1 MSEVSQRID
10 EHPMIVEKK
19 NAYSKSNRSMASLAV
34 LFATALLSA
43 PSPAL
48 GASSTDK
55 PDAVIQRISQQQDI
69 SPQGRAYYLLELAY
83 RVTFGSY
90 SPSDLQNMYGRTY
103 VEPKLVLSKSE
114 RGANATGLSIWVKDI
129 SDQFNSETYQFS
141 EKIKAEPGRLSFEER
156 KALGLKATEDAVA
169 LLSEAPENPKK
180 IALMYIAARMFQRVG
195 EVGSAQKCL
204 QYVEKVTKA
213 CEENQAP
220 NEEEAEAIALVLN
233 AMANDIIQV
242 VIPLYSPAD
251 RNEWAQA
258 QPHVKPFSAEE
269 FEKAQNL
276 KLRAVA
282 LLDRFPSDNQDRRMA
297 HRNLVLWYTRLD
309 KPSLA
314 DKAKLVFFELIG
326 AEDDSLLYPQSA
338 GCGHLVWWQVKKL
351 TLRGACGMG

>member
-1 MSEVSQRID
+1 MLVTT
-10 EHPMIVEKK
+10 KK
-19 NAYSKSNRSMASLAV
+19 ADSKSNGSMATLAV
-34 LFATALLSA
+34 LFAASLLSA

-48 GASSTDK
+48 AASSTDK

-83 RVTFGSY
+83 RVTFGSGGLTE
-90 SPSDLQNMYGRTY
+90 LQNLYGRAP

-114 RGANATGLSIWVKDI
+114 RGANATGLSTWVKDI
-129 SDQFNSETYQFS
+129 SDQFASERYQFS
-141 EKIKAEPGRLSFEER
+141 EKIKAEPGSFSFEER

-180 IALMYIAARMFQRVG
+180 VALMYVAARMFQRVG
-195 EVGSAQKCL
+195 EVASAQKCL
-204 QYVEKVTKA
+204 QYLEKATRV
-213 CEENQAP
+213 CEANQAP
-220 NEEEAEAIALVLN
+220 SEEEVEAIALVLN

-242 VIPLYSPAD
+242 VIPLYSPSEM
-251 RNEWAQA
+251 NEWAQA

-314 DKAKLVFFELIG
+314 DKAKLVFFELVG

-338 GCGHLVWWQVKKL
+338 GCGHLIWWQVKKL
-351 TLRGACGMG
+351 TFRGACGMG